1 MTALAAPADKTGMT
15 HKEMTAH
22 IRGRLKH
29 EGIPARCRLL
39 DVCGMLSIQVF
50 GKTYE
55 TKFTREQGFL
65 IGRIARVNGLTFVRG
80 LPVTEEHCA
89 NVAPGAHYDF
99 YFWGQK

>member
-1 MTALAAPADKTGMT
+1 MTLATEPRMT

-29 EGIPARCRLL
+29 EGIPARCRLFEA
-39 DVCGMLSIQVF
+39 CGSLCIQIF

-55 TKFTREQGFL
+55 TRFTREQGFL

-80 LPVTEEHCA
+80 IPVTEEHCA
-89 NVAPGAHYDF
+89 DIAHAAHYDF
-99 YFWGQK
+99 YFWGRK